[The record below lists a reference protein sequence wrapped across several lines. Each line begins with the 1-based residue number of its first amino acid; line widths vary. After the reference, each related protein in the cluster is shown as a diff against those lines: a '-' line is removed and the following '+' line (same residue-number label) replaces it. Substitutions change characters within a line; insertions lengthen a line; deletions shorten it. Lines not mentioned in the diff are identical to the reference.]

1 MLWIEVGLPSV
12 SYWPYSAVLT
22 VVLCVVLLSGT
33 SSKKK
38 ASFDQIDVKRINLVE
53 PDGTIRMVI
62 SNRADFPGLIVKGKE
77 YPHDRQTAGMLFF
90 DDEGTENGGL
100 IFGGS
105 KDKDGKVQ
113 SWGHLSFDRYMGDQV
128 MVLNAEE
135 IDGQRH
141 AGIEFVDEPDVP
153 LKLVTDAL
161 QLSPDQGKSKLRE
174 LFSGNNKPQQRAYL
188 GRKFDQSSALELE
201 DAQGRDRILISVA
214 ANGNPTMKFLDEQG
228 KVIEEFPKGAK

>member
-1 MLWIEVGLPSV
+1 MDRSV
-12 SYWPYSAVLT
+12 LTQRVLLAYSGVLT
-22 VVLCVVLLSGT
+22 VVLCVVLLSGA

-38 ASFDQIDVKRINLVE
+38 ASFDEINVKRINLVE

-128 MVLNAEE
+128 MVHNAEE
-135 IDGQRH
+135 MDGQRH

-153 LKLVTDAL
+153 LNLVTDAL
-161 QLSPDQGKSKLRE
+161 QLSPDQRKSKLRE
-174 LFSGNNKPQQRAYL
+174 LFSGKNKPQQRAYL

-228 KVIEEFPKGAK
+228 KVIEEFPKGTK

>member
-1 MLWIEVGLPSV
+1 VDRV
-12 SYWPYSAVLT
+12 SLTQRVLLIYSGVLT
-22 VVLCVVLLSGT
+22 VVLCVVLLSGA
-33 SSKKK
+33 SSQKKT
-38 ASFDQIDVKRINLVE
+38 SFDEIDVKRINLVE

-62 SNRADFPGLIVKGKE
+62 SNRANFPGLIVKGKE
-77 YPHDRQTAGMLFF
+77 YPHDRQTAGILFF

-113 SWGHLSFDRYMGDQV
+113 SWGHLSLDRYMGDQV

-135 IDGQRH
+135 MDGQRH
-141 AGIEFVDEPDVP
+141 AGIKFVDEPDVP
-153 LKLVTDAL
+153 LNLVTDAL
-161 QLSPDQGKSKLRE
+161 QLPPDQRKAKLSE
-174 LFSGNNKPQQRAYL
+174 LFGGKNKPQQRAYL

-201 DAQGRDRILISVA
+201 DAQGRDRVLISVA
-214 ANGNPTMKFLDEQG
+214 ADGNPTMKFLDEQG

>member
-1 MLWIEVGLPSV
+1 VDRSV
-12 SYWPYSAVLT
+12 LTQRVLLAYSGVLT
-22 VVLCVVLLSGT
+22 VVLCVVLLSGAG
-33 SSKKK
+33 SKRK

-77 YPHDRQTAGMLFF
+77 YPHDRKTAGMLFF

-135 IDGQRH
+135 MDGQRH

-153 LKLVTDAL
+153 LNLVTDAL
-161 QLSPDQGKSKLRE
+161 QLSPDQRKSKLRE
-174 LFSGNNKPQQRAYL
+174 LFGGNNKPQQRAYL

>member
-1 MLWIEVGLPSV
+1 VLWIEVGLPSV

-22 VVLCVVLLSGT
+22 VVLCVVLLSGA

-53 PDGTIRMVI
+53 PGGTIRMVI

>member
-1 MLWIEVGLPSV
+1 MDRSV
-12 SYWPYSAVLT
+12 LTQRVLLAYSGVLT
-22 VVLCVVLLSGT
+22 VVLCVVLLSGA

-38 ASFDQIDVKRINLVE
+38 ASFDEIDVKRINLVE

-100 IFGGS
+100 VFGGS

-135 IDGQRH
+135 MDGQRH

-153 LKLVTDAL
+153 LNLVTDAL
-161 QLSPDQGKSKLRE
+161 QLSPDQRKSKLRE